1 MFGLEVEGL
10 EVEGLEVEGLEVEG
24 LETGA
29 DGAAVAGA
37 ECPSLDTSWHNLKK
51 NKEMAVKDCP
61 T

>member
-1 MFGLEVEGL
+1 MF
-10 EVEGLEVEGLEVEG
+10 GLEVEGLEVEG